1 MIARLLRRPRPPST
15 RPAVPEG
22 RRVYAIGDVHGCLD
36 LLDDLLDQIAADDAR
51 RGAAETHLVFLG
63 DLVDR
68 GPDSA
73 GVIERVR
80 ELQRTGQRVDVL
92 MGNHEES
99 FLSALEGRKGALRF
113 FLKIGGRETLYS
125 YGLSPDRFAMMTFEE
140 VRDWMEGH
148 VPDAHP
154 DWLRALSNQVR
165 IGGYLFVH
173 AGVRPD
179 VPLEEQDGQ
188 DLRWIRSEFLE
199 YPADHG
205 AMIVHGHTISDGV
218 EERSNRIGIDTGAYA
233 TGVLSAIGL
242 EGDARWFLQ
251 AGARA

>member
-1 MIARLLRRPRPPST
+1 MY
-15 RPAVPEG
+15 AV
-22 RRVYAIGDVHGCLD
+22 GDVHGCIE
-36 LLDDLLDQIAADDAR
+36 LLDDLLDRIDADDAR
-51 RGAAETHLVFLG
+51 RGAAETRLVFLG

-80 ELQRTGQRVDVL
+80 ERQRTGHPVDVL

-99 FLSALEGRKGALRF
+99 FLSALEGHKDALRF

-125 YGLSPDRFAMMTFEE
+125 YGLSPDRFALMTYEE
-140 VRDWMEGH
+140 IRGWVDSH
-148 VPDAHP
+148 VPDAHRE
-154 DWLRALSNQVR
+154 WLRALSDQVR
-165 IGGYLFVH
+165 IGDYLFVH

-179 VPLEEQDGQ
+179 VPLDEQDGQ

-205 AMIVHGHTISDGV
+205 AMIVHGHTISPSID
-218 EERSNRIGIDTGAYA
+218 ERSNRIGIDTGAYS

-242 EGDARWFLQ
+242 EGDARWVLQ
-251 AGARA
+251 AGAGA